1 MEDDED
7 EDPNYH
13 FHGKNELLANIS
25 EVGIFIYKCPNEEIT
40 LSTPLNFKTPYFTLI
55 NEQFVNISEVG
66 IFIFKRSRVENN
78 MPLPPPSISKNRFKF
93 KAQLGL
99 LSPDLN
105 TNIRDYIFAILSKPG
120 ENLVHIQSSFLK
132 VCQFWKNAL
141 LVLCV

>member
-40 LSTPLNFKTPYFTLI
+40 LSTPLNFKTPHFTLI
-55 NEQFVNISEVG
+55 NEQFANISEVR

-78 MPLPPPSISKNRFKF
+78 MPPPAPSILKNPNRFKL

-99 LSPDLN
+99 PSPDLN

-120 ENLVHIQSSFLK
+120 ENLVHIQSSFIK
-132 VCQFWKNAL
+132 VCQF
-141 LVLCV
+141 